1 MTSLLKTSEVRS
13 LNPLLPTLDAD
24 AGRDPE
30 VVLITFVFPILFPET
45 GSPLSG
51 LGE

>member
-13 LNPLLPTLDAD
+13 LNPLLPALEAD
-24 AGRDPE
+24 AGLDPD

-45 GSPLSG
+45 CSPLSG
-51 LGE
+51 RGE